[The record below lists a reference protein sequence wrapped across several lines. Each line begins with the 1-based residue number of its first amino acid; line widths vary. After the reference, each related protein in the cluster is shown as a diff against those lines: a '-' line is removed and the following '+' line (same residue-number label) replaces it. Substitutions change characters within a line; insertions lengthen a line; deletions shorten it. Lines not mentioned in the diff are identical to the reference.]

1 MAPTLGSPH
10 FWTSL
15 VFGNQ
20 LPCDAATMRHMFPLR
35 MLTLRQDGSRER
47 PKAFGIIFGTLIRDT
62 APLHQYFRV
71 LIRDP
76 ERLEVSK
83 NDFLFQMII

>member
-20 LPCDAATMRHMFPLR
+20 LPCDAATMRHIFPLR
-35 MLTLRQDGSRER
+35 MLTLRQDGSSER
-47 PKAFGIIFGTLIRDT
+47 PKAFGNIFGTSGDPRHSTI
-62 APLHQYFRV
+62 APSNIFGSLLGTQRGWRCQRMTFYFR
-71 LIRDP
+71 
-76 ERLEVSK
+76 
-83 NDFLFQMII
+83 